1 MSDPKFCFIISSFIE
16 LNELHFLIEF
26 LQKKN
31 KKFELYI
38 LKRTISQKHKIKLNK
53 QRISKFFSKKLEIKF
68 VANYED
74 LFFKINKKNFIVITT
89 HPYNHMFKNNNKNF
103 FFVLFQSVYDTF
115 NIGSLDGLKK
125 SDLIFL
131 HTSKW
136 MNYLKKLYGKKVE
149 NLKKI
154 IFYYGYKKL
163 FNEKNKAELIKDK
176 YKLKKN
182 KKVILLLHGNLNR
195 MSSVFNHVYASQNIL
210 EMILKFIFNT
220 IKFKTFCIDSLKII
234 IKNQNYKKFIDA
246 LENFKLKNNCYL
258 ITKYRSKYIPPSY
271 VRNISD
277 KIIDDTILFPQASI
291 SLAKISDL
299 MIHFHSTGVLEA
311 VYFKVPTICV
321 YKPSNLTIEK
331 NSNTYKTHKLTRPK
345 QRLSIF
351 NFKSINPK
359 FDVSSAEDILK
370 NYNSRNLFKI
380 NKKHFSEYKKYFIED
395 HNKLSSEK
403 IFNLINKNYK
413 KKYG

>member
-1 MSDPKFCFIISSFIE
+1 MSKNSFVFVISSFIE

-26 LQKKN
+26 LIKKN
-31 KKFELYI
+31 KNLELIVLQRSGKQQEKTKLSKY
-38 LKRTISQKHKIKLNK
+38 KIFN
-53 QRISKFFSKKLEIKF
+53 FFSKKIKIKF
-68 VANYED
+68 YQNYED
-74 LFFKINKKNFIVITT
+74 IFQKINKNHLIVIST
-89 HPYNHMFKNNNKNF
+89 HPFNHMFGNKIKKC
-103 FFVLFQSVYDTF
+103 FFVLFQSVFDTF
-115 NIGSLDGLKK
+115 NIGTLDGLKK

-131 HTSKW
+131 HTVKW
-136 MNYLKKLYGKKVE
+136 MNYLKKLYGKKIE
-149 NLKKI
+149 SLNKI

-163 FNEKNKAELIKDK
+163 FNEKNKAEFIKDK
-176 YKLKKN
+176 YKLNKN

-195 MSSVFNHVYASQNIL
+195 MSSIFNHVYASQNIL

-220 IKFKTFCIDSLKII
+220 IKFKTFCIDSLNII

-246 LENFKLKNNCYL
+246 LEDFKLKNNCYL

-277 KIIDDTILFPQASI
+277 KVIDDKILFPQVSI
-291 SLAKISDL
+291 TLAKISDL
-299 MIHFHSTGVLEA
+299 MIHFHSTGILEA

-331 NSNTYKTHKLTRPK
+331 NSNTYKTHKITRPK
-345 QRLSIF
+345 QKLSIF

-359 FDVSSAEDILK
+359 FDVSSVVDILK
-370 NYNSRNLFKI
+370 NYNSKNLFKI
-380 NKKHFSEYKKYFIED
+380 NKKHFSQYKKYFIED
-395 HNKLSSEK
+395 HKKLSSER
-403 IFNLINKNYK
+403 IYNLIKKNYS